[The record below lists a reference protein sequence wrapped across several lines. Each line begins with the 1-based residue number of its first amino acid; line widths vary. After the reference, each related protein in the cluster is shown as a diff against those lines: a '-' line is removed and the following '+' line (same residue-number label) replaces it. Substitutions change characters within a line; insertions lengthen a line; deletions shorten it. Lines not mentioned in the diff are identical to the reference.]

1 MRPLLVADDHS
12 APTRVSPTSA
22 LVRRCVALRA
32 MAAPILMMG
41 AALIAYGC
49 GNDDRPVRTVDVSAE
64 TWKRARQRLEC
75 PTPRLALGQ
84 ALRGVAHACADV
96 SDGLAGD
103 LGHILDASGV
113 CAQLWA
119 DDLLASGA
127 VTDDVRA
134 LPREQALTCVL
145 AGGDDYELVF
155 TAPPGARDAVAQAA
169 SASNT
174 QVTRIGT
181 IVAPGA
187 GRPKLECLD
196 AQRRPLE
203 LKLAGFDHFA

>member
-1 MRPLLVADDHS
+1 
-12 APTRVSPTSA
+12 
-22 LVRRCVALRA
+22 
-32 MAAPILMMG
+32 
-41 AALIAYGC
+41 
-49 GNDDRPVRTVDVSAE
+49 
-64 TWKRARQRLEC
+64 
-75 PTPRLALGQ
+75 
-84 ALRGVAHACADV
+84 
-96 SDGLAGD
+96 
-103 LGHILDASGV
+103 
-113 CAQLWA
+113 
-119 DDLLASGA
+119 

-155 TAPPGARDAVAQAA
+155 TAPPGARDAVAQAE

-187 GRPKLECLD
+187 GRPKLECLN
-196 AQRRPLE
+196 AKRLPLE

>member
-1 MRPLLVADDHS
+1 
-12 APTRVSPTSA
+12 
-22 LVRRCVALRA
+22 
-32 MAAPILMMG
+32 
-41 AALIAYGC
+41 
-49 GNDDRPVRTVDVSAE
+49 
-64 TWKRARQRLEC
+64 
-75 PTPRLALGQ
+75 
-84 ALRGVAHACADV
+84 
-96 SDGLAGD
+96 
-103 LGHILDASGV
+103 
-113 CAQLWA
+113 
-119 DDLLASGA
+119 
-127 VTDDVRA
+127 VRA

-155 TAPPGARDAVAQAA
+155 TAPPGARAAVAQAA
-169 SASNT
+169 SSANT